1 MKMADEQKNTPQP
14 ASESEKVTVN
24 DKAKDFYE
32 KTGVHNG
39 SNTYNEIIHASY
51 KLKGKLKGGLLNDYN
66 STGFKRNNDIVD
78 IVSDYPWSI
87 DSVQQKKDNSIIS
100 VPHCYVVEYQQRYSS
115 TITNLL
121 NTLTAGVNGLDN
133 FMNNIKNIDNTFNIS
148 SKLAGLLQNLNGVGE
163 EIVQKGQEIVQNY
176 VDTVQ
181 PPAQGQAGTAQP
193 PAKDQASTDQKKGQS
208 QEFVKVQNF
217 VKDATE
223 KINKFFNKKIDTIE
237 NPIKNA
243 GGDNNYMQPYN
254 LLYDLKA
261 TGHRYCFPMIAEPP
275 TLSLK
280 NTFGDNESDFSN
292 LSANSLFTFINT
304 MSSAITNASRDLG
317 QFSTFLTGGDT
328 SGNLFERTHI
338 EKSKFFQFPTDTD
351 SYTISFPLLNT
362 VQKNTAKEPVWKMN
376 YKFIL
381 LFCMRNMIFRKDNTS
396 FYPPLF
402 YDLVIPGTI
411 RQPYTYVESVNV
423 QPLGIVR
430 MLKIEDGFLTFLNKQ
445 SYSIPVPE
453 AWMVTIKFKSLIATS
468 ANLILSG
475 LRDTPVIATQE

>member
-14 ASESEKVTVN
+14 ASEPEKVNVN
-24 DKAKDFYE
+24 DNAKAFY
-32 KTGVHNG
+32 KNTGVQNG

-51 KLKGKLKGGLLNDYN
+51 ELGGGLLNDYN
-66 STGFKRNNDIVD
+66 STGFKRNNAIVD
-78 IVSDYPWSI
+78 IVSNYPWSI
-87 DSVQQKKDNSIIS
+87 DSVQQKKDNSVIS

-121 NTLTAGVNGLDN
+121 NTLVAGVNGLDN
-133 FMNNIKNIDNTFNIS
+133 LVSNVTEVVEKVD
-148 SKLAGLLQNLNGVGE
+148 SKFDINSKIAGLLQNLNDVGE
-163 EIVQKGQEIVQNY
+163 K
-176 VDTVQ
+176 T
-181 PPAQGQAGTAQP
+181 ATAQ
-193 PAKDQASTDQKKGQS
+193 D
-208 QEFVKVQNF
+208 FVNK
-217 VKDATE
+217 ATE
-223 KINKFFNKKIDTIE
+223 KINSFFNDKIDTIE

-254 LLYDLKA
+254 LLYDLKE

-280 NTFGDNESDFSN
+280 NTFGDNESDMSN

-304 MSSAITNASRDLG
+304 MSSAITNVSRDLG
-317 QFSTFLTGGDT
+317 QFSTFLTGGDST
-328 SGNLFERTHI
+328 SSGNLFERTHI

-351 SYTISFPLLNT
+351 TYTISFPLLNT
-362 VQKNTAKEPVWKMN
+362 VQKNTAKVPVWKMN

-430 MLKIEDGFLTFLNKQ
+430 MLKIDDKDGFLTFLNKQ

-475 LRDTPVIATQE
+475 LRDTPVIATY

>member
-1 MKMADEQKNTPQP
+1 
-14 ASESEKVTVN
+14 
-24 DKAKDFYE
+24 
-32 KTGVHNG
+32 
-39 SNTYNEIIHASY
+39 
-51 KLKGKLKGGLLNDYN
+51 
-66 STGFKRNNDIVD
+66 
-78 IVSDYPWSI
+78 
-87 DSVQQKKDNSIIS
+87 
-100 VPHCYVVEYQQRYSS
+100 
-115 TITNLL
+115 
-121 NTLTAGVNGLDN
+121 
-133 FMNNIKNIDNTFNIS
+133 
-148 SKLAGLLQNLNGVGE
+148 
-163 EIVQKGQEIVQNY
+163 
-176 VDTVQ
+176 
-181 PPAQGQAGTAQP
+181 
-193 PAKDQASTDQKKGQS
+193 
-208 QEFVKVQNF
+208 
-217 VKDATE
+217 
-223 KINKFFNKKIDTIE
+223 
-237 NPIKNA
+237 
-243 GGDNNYMQPYN
+243 
-254 LLYDLKA
+254 
-261 TGHRYCFPMIAEPP
+261 MIAEPP

-304 MSSAITNASRDLG
+304 MSSAITNVSRDLG

-351 SYTISFPLLNT
+351 TYTISFPLLNT

-430 MLKIEDGFLTFLNKQ
+430 MLKINDKDKFLTFLNKQ

-475 LRDTPVIATQE
+475 LRDTPVIAT

>member
-1 MKMADEQKNTPQP
+1 MKMATEQENNTQ
-14 ASESEKVTVN
+14 SEETPTAVDPNTNQITAN
-24 DKAKDFYE
+24 DKAKAFY
-32 KTGVHNG
+32 KSTGVLNG
-39 SNTYNEIIHASY
+39 SNSYNEIIHASY
-51 KLKGKLKGGLLNDYN
+51 TLGGGLLNDYN
-66 STGFKRNNDIVD
+66 STGFKRNDSIVD

-87 DSVQQKKDNSIIS
+87 DSVQQKKDNSVIS

-121 NTLTAGVNGLDN
+121 NTLTAGVNGVDN
-133 FMNNIKNIDNTFNIS
+133 LVSNVNKVT
-148 SKLAGLLQNLNGVGE
+148 SKFDINSKIAGLLQNLNDVGE
-163 EIVQKGQEIVQNY
+163 K
-176 VDTVQ
+176 T
-181 PPAQGQAGTAQP
+181 ATAQ
-193 PAKDQASTDQKKGQS
+193 D
-208 QEFVKVQNF
+208 FVNK
-217 VKDATE
+217 ATE
-223 KINKFFNKKIDTIE
+223 KINKFFNESIKEIE

-254 LLYDLKA
+254 LLYDLKP
-261 TGHRYCFPMIAEPP
+261 TGHRYCFPMIAEPA

-280 NTFGDNESDFSN
+280 NTFGDNESDLSN

-304 MSSAITNASRDLG
+304 MSSAITNVSRDLG
-317 QFSTFLTGGDT
+317 QFGTFLAGGDST

-351 SYTISFPLLNT
+351 TYTVSFPLLNT

-430 MLKIEDGFLTFLNKQ
+430 MLKINDKDRFLRFLNKK

-475 LRDTPVIATQE
+475 LRDTPVTATQE

>member
-1 MKMADEQKNTPQP
+1 MKMAAEQENNTNQT
-14 ASESEKVTVN
+14 TVN
-24 DKAKDFYE
+24 DKAKKFYDG
-32 KTGVHNG
+32 TGVHNG
-39 SNTYNEIIHASY
+39 SNTYNAIIHASY
-51 KLKGKLKGGLLNDYN
+51 ELGKGLLNDYN
-66 STGFKRNNDIVD
+66 STGFKRKNAIVD
-78 IVSDYPWSI
+78 IVSNYPWSI
-87 DSVQQKKDNSIIS
+87 DSVQQKKDNSVIS

-133 FMNNIKNIDNTFNIS
+133 LVSNVNEVVEKVGPNFDIK
-148 SKLAGLLQNLNGVGE
+148 SKIAGLLQNLNDVGE
-163 EIVQKGQEIVQNY
+163 K
-176 VDTVQ
+176 T
-181 PPAQGQAGTAQP
+181 ATAQDFVDK
-193 PAKDQASTDQKKGQS
+193 ATKKINSFFKD
-208 QEFVKVQNF
+208 
-217 VKDATE
+217 
-223 KINKFFNKKIDTIE
+223 KINKIR
-237 NPIKNA
+237 NPINNA

-254 LLYDLKA
+254 LLYDLVE

-280 NTFGDNESDFSN
+280 NTFGDNETDVSN

-304 MSSAITNASRDLG
+304 MSSAITNVSRDLG

>member
-1 MKMADEQKNTPQP
+1 MKMAAEQENNTNQT
-14 ASESEKVTVN
+14 TVN
-24 DKAKDFYE
+24 DKAKEFYDGTNG
-32 KTGVHNG
+32 TGVQNG

-51 KLKGKLKGGLLNDYN
+51 KLKGGLLNDYN
-66 STGFKRNNDIVD
+66 STGFKRNNAIVD

-87 DSVQQKKDNSIIS
+87 DSVQQKKDNSVIS

-121 NTLTAGVNGLDN
+121 NTLTAGVNGV
-133 FMNNIKNIDNTFNIS
+133 KNLTKNLTEIDKTFNIS

-163 EIVQKGQEIVQNY
+163 KNGQGQEL
-176 VDTVQ
+176 
-181 PPAQGQAGTAQP
+181 ATAQ
-193 PAKDQASTDQKKGQS
+193 D
-208 QEFVKVQNF
+208 FVKE
-217 VKDATE
+217 ATE
-223 KINKFFNKKIDTIE
+223 KINKFFNNNIQKIR
-237 NPIKNA
+237 NPINNA

-254 LLYDLKA
+254 LLYDLVE

-304 MSSAITNASRDLG
+304 MSTAITNVSRDLG

-430 MLKIEDGFLTFLNKQ
+430 MLKIDEKDKFLTFLKKQ

>member
-1 MKMADEQKNTPQP
+1 MKMATEQENQTP
-14 ASESEKVTVN
+14 N
-24 DKAKDFYE
+24 NKAKAFYE
-32 KTGVHNG
+32 KTGVLNG

-51 KLKGKLKGGLLNDYN
+51 TLGGGLLNDYN
-66 STGFKRNNDIVD
+66 STGFKRNNSIVD

-87 DSVQQKKDNSIIS
+87 DSVQQKKDNSVIS

-115 TITNLL
+115 TITNLF
-121 NTLTAGVNGLDN
+121 NTLTAGVNGVDN
-133 FMNNIKNIDNTFNIS
+133 LAKNLTEIDNTFEIS

-163 EIVQKGQEIVQNY
+163 KNG
-176 VDTVQ
+176 
-181 PPAQGQAGTAQP
+181 QGQVL
-193 PAKDQASTDQKKGQS
+193 STVNDFINK
-208 QEFVKVQNF
+208 
-217 VKDATE
+217 ATE
-223 KINKFFNKKIDTIE
+223 KINKFFNESIKEIE

-254 LLYDLKA
+254 LLYDLKP

-304 MSSAITNASRDLG
+304 MSSAITNVSRDLG

-351 SYTISFPLLNT
+351 TYTISFPLLNT

-430 MLKIEDGFLTFLNKQ
+430 MLKINDKDKFLTFLNKQ

-475 LRDTPVIATQE
+475 LRDTPVIATQ